1 MSVGVGDGGLPDP
14 EVYEAARRIDE
25 ERWVYRFVKRAFD
38 IVFSILV
45 ILVLL
50 VPSVILCIAIRL
62 ESPGC
67 PIYSQ
72 QRVGRYGAPL
82 RILKLRTMVADSEDV
97 EKYLSPEQLA
107 QWKSERKVDCDPRVT
122 RVGAL
127 LRKTSLASVIIGTPG
142 DGESTKSLSR
152 SANSSLDLQLCER
165 RPGLCCFARTQY
177 KRFQFLS
184 VVVFRDAR
192 GVFNRT
198 FTRISSLV
206 PSAPLRGYAEGCSSF
221 LSISKAVRCND
232 GGECC
237 RRVA

>member
-1 MSVGVGDGGLPDP
+1 MKADDP
-14 EVYEAARRIDE
+14 KGPVI
-25 ERWVYRFVKRAFD
+25 
-38 IVFSILV
+38 FS
-45 ILVLL
+45 
-50 VPSVILCIAIRL
+50 
-62 ESPGC
+62 
-67 PIYSQ
+67 Q
-72 QRVGRYGAPL
+72 DRVGRDG
-82 RILKLRTMVADSEDV
+82 RTFKMHKFRSMCVDAEDRLGELQSMN
-97 EKYLSPEQLA
+97 EKTGPVF
-107 QWKSERKVDCDPRVT
+107 KIKDDPRVT
-122 RVGAL
+122 RVGHW
-127 LRKTSLASVIIGTPG
+127 LRKLSLASVIIGTPG